1 MLSADARS
9 LAAAPRLLAS
19 VQLTV
24 SFLDTVSSIFL
35 LPVNGPI
42 KTVRKLLLFGSAIA
56 SCNISGER
64 TAPTRSSRASIASTP
79 VNEPR
84 PRRPRYSHGSCR
96 EALCNCKAP
105 ALSSNLRHLLIS
117 GFPPFDFLLDNDEYG
132 FVRENFPAA
141 AALAEPRASPLC
153 APLPCPR
160 RSPSS
165 DTRDFSGSG
174 IAHLL
179 RREARWEWTLRVT
192 AVSLPAKEKNRLQV
206 SHMPATA
213 RSILLCKTT

>member
-9 LAAAPRLLAS
+9 LAAAPRLLDS

-24 SFLDTVSSIFL
+24 SFLGTVSSIFL

-42 KTVRKLLLFGSAIA
+42 KTIRKLLLFGSAIA

-165 DTRDFSGSG
+165 DARDFSGSG
-174 IAHLL
+174 IRTFVAP
-179 RREARWEWTLRVT
+179 RS
-192 AVSLPAKEKNRLQV
+192 SLGMDAASNGSQPAGEGKK
-206 SHMPATA
+206 
-213 RSILLCKTT
+213 